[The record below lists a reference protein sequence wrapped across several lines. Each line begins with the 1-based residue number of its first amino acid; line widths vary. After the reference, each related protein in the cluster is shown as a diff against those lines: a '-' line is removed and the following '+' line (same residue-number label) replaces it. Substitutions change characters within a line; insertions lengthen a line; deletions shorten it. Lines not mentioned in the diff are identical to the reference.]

1 VPEPDSNGSAEVS
14 SDLEKHLADKVAGLA
29 PDARR
34 KIYDEVRA
42 GLQSEIRAAAPFMPV
57 QTVVARRR
65 ELENAIIAV
74 ERAAAR
80 SDPPRAFVPEPPKP
94 VVAQPVP
101 PLPDVQAP
109 TTPLS
114 NDPVPENAIAAA
126 NAESVPPAVA
136 EIENQIANAVETE
149 AIPSTASAV
158 APTET
163 ADQTT
168 NAVEGGEIP
177 PLASAAALADADE
190 KATPEPAP
198 TTMPPEQV
206 ADRPELL
213 AAISAE
219 ISAATEPIE
228 TSSEPP
234 LPLNNR
240 RPLVVYAVV
249 LSLVVGAVAVIVALI
264 GGGLDRTPQPAA
276 PVVAAPLVPD
286 RPSPAAELIK
296 GAGFQTAAQDA
307 LRDGNTHLTSGDFD
321 RAVAAFDDAIRLD
334 PASAEAF
341 GNRAFAHWSKGD
353 TQAAIR
359 DYGAAIERDPANVV
373 NRLNRAIAYNREGEH
388 RLAIDDLNR
397 VLAAEPA
404 NVTALNSRCWAH
416 AVLAHLQDAL
426 ADCDEALKLRPD
438 DPDILDS
445 RGFVYLRLGRLDRAI
460 ADYNA
465 VLKQQPKQPG
475 SLYGRG
481 LAKIGRGDRGG
492 GREDVSAARSI
503 DPDIVDT
510 FARYGV
516 R

>member
-1 VPEPDSNGSAEVS
+1 MP
-14 SDLEKHLADKVAGLA
+14 SDLEKHLADKVVGLA

-57 QTVVARRR
+57 QTIVARRR
-65 ELENAIIAV
+65 ELESAISAV
-74 ERAAAR
+74 ERTATR
-80 SDPPRAFVPEPPKP
+80 SDPPRAFAPEPPKP
-94 VVAQPVP
+94 VVPQPVP
-101 PLPDVQAP
+101 PMPDEQAP
-109 TTPLS
+109 ATALS
-114 NDPVPENAIAAA
+114 NEPVPENVIAAV
-126 NAESVPPAVA
+126 NAESVSPAVV
-136 EIENQIANAVETE
+136 EIESETTKAVEAE
-149 AIPSTASAV
+149 AIPPPAAAA
-158 APTET
+158 APTG
-163 ADQTT
+163 ADDQTT
-168 NAVEGGEIP
+168 NAVEAEVIP
-177 PLASAAALADADE
+177 SHASTTAPTEADE
-190 KATPEPAP
+190 EAILEPAP
-198 TTMPPEQV
+198 TTTPPEQA

-219 ISAATEPIE
+219 ISAAAEPLE
-228 TSSEPP
+228 TSSEP
-234 LPLNNR
+234 LPLKSR

-249 LSLVVGAVAVIVALI
+249 LSLVVGAVAVIVAVI

-276 PVVAAPLVPD
+276 PVAAAPLVPD

-307 LRDGNTHLTSGDFD
+307 LKDGNAYLQKREFD
-321 RAVAAFDDAIRLD
+321 SAIASYDDAIRLD
-334 PASAEAF
+334 SASAEAF
-341 GNRAFAHWSKGD
+341 GNRAFAHWNTGNA
-353 TQAAIR
+353 QAAIR

-388 RLAIDDLNR
+388 RFAIDDLNR

-404 NVTALNSRCWAH
+404 NVAALNSRCWAH

-465 VLKQQPKQPG
+465 VLKVQPKHAG
-475 SLYGRG
+475 AMYGRG

-492 GREDVSAARSI
+492 GREDVSTARSI